1 MVPENK
7 VIWDAITNSAKKRF
21 DYASFNKDFPFV
33 SDTII
38 LKIVVDLAS
47 SKPKDTIT
55 TQVYDDVLT
64 ATGEHWDTNQIT
76 QFISD
81 KDEVFKRE
89 IFAVKR
95 AGNMMYEGNEPD
107 DIYYEISKFIITN

>member
-7 VIWDAITNSAKKRF
+7 IIWDAITNSAKKRF
-21 DYASFNKDFPFV
+21 DYASFNKEFPFV
-33 SDTII
+33 SDAII

-47 SKPKDTIT
+47 SKNKDTIT
-55 TQVYDDVLT
+55 TQVYDEVFT
-64 ATGEHWDTNQIT
+64 TTGEYWNTNQINL
-76 QFISD
+76 FISD

-95 AGNMMYEGNEPD
+95 AGNMMYEGSEPE
-107 DIYYEISKFIITN
+107 DIYYEISKFILTN